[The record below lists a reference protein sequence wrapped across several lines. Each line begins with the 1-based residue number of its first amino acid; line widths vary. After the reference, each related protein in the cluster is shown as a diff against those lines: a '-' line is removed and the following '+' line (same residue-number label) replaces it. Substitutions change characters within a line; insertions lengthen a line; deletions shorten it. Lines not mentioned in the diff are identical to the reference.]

1 VWAAVF
7 ARNRVMVMTCLVL
20 LVLALMVTLLAPQVV
35 EPSVMP
41 TIQPAA
47 TQLSPLSTR

>member
-1 VWAAVF
+1 
-7 ARNRVMVMTCLVL
+7 VL

-35 EPSVMP
+35 EPNVMP
-41 TIQPAA
+41 TIQPSA